1 MIRGKT
7 PRSVSGSPGGT
18 TAADRLKRNMYCSLS
33 LFFIKLFTILV
44 PRRLFAPLM
53 FFWGGLFY
61 LLLTDARRALRSN
74 LRVVTGRHDVE
85 RLVFSTFRMFGINW
99 CDVMLM
105 MRLQGTGFQT
115 LIGRCSSGR
124 PLEEAL
130 AAGNGAILV
139 SPHLGNW
146 ELGGLGLAERGY
158 TINVLTFRETDEK
171 VNQLREA
178 FRLERGVRFI
188 YVDRHD
194 TSPLAII
201 EAVNAL
207 RRNEVLALLGE
218 RDGSSH
224 KISMDFFGRP
234 TDIPVGPAYLALAS
248 GAPVIPVFVPLENG
262 RYATLMDEA
271 IYFKGGHGQ
280 HNEAIRTGMQRL
292 MTVFERYIRQYP
304 DQWYNFFEYWGTT
317 QSEPSSRVTSRN
329 SLTCNSE
336 VQICQKS

>member
-1 MIRGKT
+1 LT
-7 PRSVSGSPGGT
+7 FYS
-18 TAADRLKRNMYCSLS
+18 SLN

-44 PRRLFAPLM
+44 PRRIFPPFT

-61 LLLTDARRALRSN
+61 LLLGDTRRAVRSN
-74 LRVVTGRHDVE
+74 LRVVTGRSDVE
-85 RLVFSTFRMFGINW
+85 WLVFSTFRMFGHNW

-105 MRLQGTGFQT
+105 MRLRGKKLQAM
-115 LIGRCSSGR
+115 IGERSSSG
-124 PLEEAL
+124 PLDQAL
-130 AAGNGAILV
+130 AAGTGAILV

-146 ELGGLGLAERGY
+146 ELGGLGLADLGY
-158 TINVLTFRETDEK
+158 TINVLTFREPDEK
-171 VNQLREA
+171 VNDLREVV
-178 FRLERGVRFI
+178 RQERGVRFI

-224 KISMDFFGRP
+224 TIRLDFFGIP

-248 GAPVIPVFVPLENG
+248 GAPVIPVFVPMENG
-262 RYATLMDEA
+262 KYSTLMDDA

-280 HNEAIRTGMQRL
+280 HGEAVRSGMQRL
-292 MTVFERYIRQYP
+292 ASVFERYIRQYP
-304 DQWYNFFEYWGTT
+304 DQWYNLYDFFGL
-317 QSEPSSRVTSRN
+317 VH
-329 SLTCNSE
+329 
-336 VQICQKS
+336 KSD